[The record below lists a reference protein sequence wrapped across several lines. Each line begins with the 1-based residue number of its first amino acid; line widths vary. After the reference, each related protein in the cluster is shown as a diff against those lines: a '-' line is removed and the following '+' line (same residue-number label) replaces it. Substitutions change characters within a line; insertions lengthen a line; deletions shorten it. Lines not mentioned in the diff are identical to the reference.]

1 MDEKTLIEKYN
12 NELYHHGVVG
22 MKWGVRRY
30 QNKDGSL
37 TNAGKRHYGTKA
49 NFEKVQAAKKAA
61 AKANSKQAVAR
72 RKANERTAAEVAKYR
87 KKAGI
92 KDEKAE
98 DTKDKKKTMNEM
110 SDDELMTAINR
121 KRLEQQYAQL
131 NPAKVSKGKQFMES
145 LTYEVV
151 LPAAKSAGKNW
162 VEKKLKDSLGI
173 NDKEDSLNALKK
185 EVERANLNKQL
196 KDLKKEA
203 DPEIEKLKK
212 EVERKRLEKESR
224 DLDKP
229 EDDYKTLQKT
239 VQRKTL
245 ERQLKKLEEEE
256 QAEFDIDKELDQLNF
271 DDYKKERKKQ
281 SN

>member
-92 KDEKAE
+92 KDEKPE
-98 DTKDKKKTMNEM
+98 DTKPKKKTMNEM

-121 KRLEQQYAQL
+121 KRLEQQYVQL
-131 NPAKVSKGKQFMES
+131 NPAKVSKGKKFMES

-151 LPAAKSAGKNW
+151 LPAAKNAGKNW
-162 VEKKLKDSLGI
+162 IENKLKDTLGLNEKSDGI
-173 NDKEDSLNALKK
+173 NALRK
-185 EVERANLNKQL
+185 EVERANLQKQL
-196 KDLKKEA
+196 KELKKEA
-203 DPEIEKLKK
+203 DPELEKLKK
-212 EVERKRLEKESR
+212 EVERKRLEKEAR

-229 EDDYKTLQKT
+229 DDDYKILQKT
-239 VQRKTL
+239 VQRKAL
-245 ERQLKKLEEEE
+245 ESQLKKLEEEE
-256 QAEFDIDKELDQLNF
+256 QAAYDIDRELDQLNL
-271 DDYKKERKKQ
+271 DNYKKERKKEE
-281 SN
+281 